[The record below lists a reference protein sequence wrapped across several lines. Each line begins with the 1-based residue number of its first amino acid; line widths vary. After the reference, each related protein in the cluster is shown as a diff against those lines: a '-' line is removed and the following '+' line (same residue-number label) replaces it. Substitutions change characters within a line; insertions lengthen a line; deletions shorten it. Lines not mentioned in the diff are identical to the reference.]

1 MSIFDSINIC
11 EPQPKM
17 ISLQEESPE
26 IHSDTKTKHPLSKK
40 NKHFSLSK
48 TDSQKS
54 EQADLKLILNSQNL
68 KFLFFLS
75 VSFFW

>member
-48 TDSQKS
+48 TDFQKVNK
-54 EQADLKLILNSQNL
+54 QTLN
-68 KFLFFLS
+68 
-75 VSFFW
+75 